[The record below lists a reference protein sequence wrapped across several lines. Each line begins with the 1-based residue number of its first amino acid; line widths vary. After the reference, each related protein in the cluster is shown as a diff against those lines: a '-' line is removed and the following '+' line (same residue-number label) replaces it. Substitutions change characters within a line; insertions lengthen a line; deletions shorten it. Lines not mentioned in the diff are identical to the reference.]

1 MVHTSKPILPL
12 NSRFL
17 TKWLIRQTT
26 QCPLSKIFQ
35 FVHWFRLVHHCVL
48 TNWPM
53 TVQPFFKWKSPNF
66 DHMQYKRKKDGHSYK
81 TSVWFIDGV
90 MSWHYQT
97 FLSSKGNFNHEN
109 VLHTGIHFWQW
120 MQNQMQFWKQMDIC
134 VLCSTYTPHCVRFL
148 ARSKFLLY
156 CCIISFF

>member
-66 DHMQYKRKKDGHSYK
+66 DHMQYKRKKSWPFIQNFSMIYWWCHVMALSNI
-81 TSVWFIDGV
+81 SVFQRKLQ
-90 MSWHYQT
+90 SRKCFTYRYT
-97 FLSSKGNFNHEN
+97 FLTMNAKPNAILETNGRMCT
-109 VLHTGIHFWQW
+109 V
-120 MQNQMQFWKQMDIC
+120 
-134 VLCSTYTPHCVRFL
+134 
-148 ARSKFLLY
+148 
-156 CCIISFF
+156 

>member
-17 TKWLIRQTT
+17 TNWLIRQTT

-90 MSWHYQT
+90 VSCHGIIKHFCLPKETSITKMFYIPVYIFDNECKT
-97 FLSSKGNFNHEN
+97 KCNFRNKWTYVYCVVHT
-109 VLHTGIHFWQW
+109 LHT
-120 MQNQMQFWKQMDIC
+120 
-134 VLCSTYTPHCVRFL
+134 V
-148 ARSKFLLY
+148 
-156 CCIISFF
+156 

>member
-90 MSWHYQT
+90 MSLSNLSVFQRKLQSRKCFTYRYT
-97 FLSSKGNFNHEN
+97 FLTMNAKPNAILETNGRTCT
-109 VLHTGIHFWQW
+109 V
-120 MQNQMQFWKQMDIC
+120 
-134 VLCSTYTPHCVRFL
+134 
-148 ARSKFLLY
+148 
-156 CCIISFF
+156 

>member
-17 TKWLIRQTT
+17 TNWLIRQTT

-66 DHMQYKRKKDGHSYK
+66 DHMQYKRKKSWPFIQNFSMIYWWCHVMALSNI
-81 TSVWFIDGV
+81 SVFQRKLQ
-90 MSWHYQT
+90 SRKCFTYRYT
-97 FLSSKGNFNHEN
+97 FLTMNAKPNAILETNGRMCT
-109 VLHTGIHFWQW
+109 V
-120 MQNQMQFWKQMDIC
+120 
-134 VLCSTYTPHCVRFL
+134 
-148 ARSKFLLY
+148 
-156 CCIISFF
+156 

>member
-66 DHMQYKRKKDGHSYK
+66 DHMQYKRKRWPFVQNFSMIYWWCHVMALSNI
-81 TSVWFIDGV
+81 SVFQRKLQ
-90 MSWHYQT
+90 SRKCFTYRYT
-97 FLSSKGNFNHEN
+97 FLTMNAKPNAILETNGRMCT
-109 VLHTGIHFWQW
+109 V
-120 MQNQMQFWKQMDIC
+120 
-134 VLCSTYTPHCVRFL
+134 
-148 ARSKFLLY
+148 
-156 CCIISFF
+156 

>member
-90 MSWHYQT
+90 VSCHGIIKHFCLPKETSITKMFYIPVYIFDNECKTKCKYVYCVVHT
-97 FLSSKGNFNHEN
+97 
-109 VLHTGIHFWQW
+109 LHT
-120 MQNQMQFWKQMDIC
+120 
-134 VLCSTYTPHCVRFL
+134 V
-148 ARSKFLLY
+148 
-156 CCIISFF
+156 